1 MCIATGLCI
10 LTLIAPM
17 EICCVD
23 IALIDLSCSQEVY
36 RDLLGTVA
44 KLSMQPSNRDPDALR
59 DCPPFGTT
67 FGLL

>member
-1 MCIATGLCI
+1 MRIATGLCI

-36 RDLLGTVA
+36 QDLLGAMA
-44 KLSMQPSNRDPDALR
+44 KLSM
-59 DCPPFGTT
+59 
-67 FGLL
+67 